1 MSQLLSRVLF
11 ADDDPT
17 MGLLMRATLGKAGIA
32 VTVVDNGA
40 AALAEFEQTAFDLVL
55 LDVEMPAMD
64 GFAVC
69 AAIRQ
74 SQRSDTPVVL
84 VSSHDDPVFLGRV
97 RAMLAGHIAK
107 PINWSALPE
116 LLRTLLAEAPR

>member
-1 MSQLLSRVLF
+1 MSHSPCRVLF

-17 MGLLMRATLGKAGIA
+17 MGLLMRLALGKAGFA

-40 AALAEFEQTAFDLVL
+40 AALAEFERAAFDLVL

-64 GFAVC
+64 GFEVG

-74 SQRSDTPVVL
+74 SQRRDTPVVL
-84 VSSHDDPVFLGRV
+84 VSSHDDPVFLDRV
-97 RAMLAGHIAK
+97 RALSAGHISK
-107 PINWSALPE
+107 PVDWPALPD
-116 LLRTLLAEAPR
+116 LLRTLLASAQG